1 MSRAKMRKEERMSER
16 ASEGAE
22 GGWLDDGAWK
32 MRMDGGTD
40 GSAMVRER
48 GAEEREKESGG

>member
-1 MSRAKMRKEERMSER
+1 MRKEERMSER